1 MIPFLSDLGGADG
14 SPAGPASPAPR
25 RSVTGAALAA
35 PSVAAGGDRARKVLD
50 GLRGR
55 DRQWW
60 GGVEGGL
67 GLAPMIQLD
76 FGLLIVGKI
85 MSHCKFSS

>member
-55 DRQWW
+55 DRQ
-60 GGVEGGL
+60 L
-67 GLAPMIQLD
+67 YS
-76 FGLLIVGKI
+76 FHLIRRD
-85 MSHCKFSS
+85 H

>member
-55 DRQWW
+55 DRQ
-60 GGVEGGL
+60 GGYYGCESSGGEGWRGIYDEQV
-67 GLAPMIQLD
+67 AAAIID
-76 FGLLIVGKI
+76 
-85 MSHCKFSS
+85 